1 MPRFE
6 MNEQQIDDFL
16 QKQHTASLSLVDE
29 DGVPYCVPV
38 HFAQATGSFYI
49 HSSSSGKKLDII
61 AKSKGMINSCLTVFD
76 IEGYKYKSDDNPC
89 RISTKFNS
97 VIIIGK
103 AEIVSDYD
111 EKISALK
118 AIVNKLAPDFSADK
132 MLKAAIEAVTIIKI
146 NPIKVTTKAY
156 M

>member
-49 HSSSSGKKLDII
+49 HSSSSGKSDII
-61 AKSKGMINSCLTVFD
+61 AKSKGMINSCLTVF
-76 IEGYKYKSDDNPC
+76 I
-89 RISTKFNS
+89 
-97 VIIIGK
+97 
-103 AEIVSDYD
+103 
-111 EKISALK
+111 
-118 AIVNKLAPDFSADK
+118 
-132 MLKAAIEAVTIIKI
+132 
-146 NPIKVTTKAY
+146 
-156 M
+156 